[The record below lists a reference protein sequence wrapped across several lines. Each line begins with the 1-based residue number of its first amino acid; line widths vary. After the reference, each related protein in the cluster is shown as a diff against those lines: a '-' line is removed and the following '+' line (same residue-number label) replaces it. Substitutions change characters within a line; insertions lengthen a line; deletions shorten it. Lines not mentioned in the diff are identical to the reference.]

1 MPAVP
6 LKTISKKECVEL
18 LTSVDTVCIVRSS
31 GTKTL
36 TGDTEM
42 LTVAYTNVDFF
53 GCFGPVDA
61 LATTDVCPTGMQVA
75 CIVYH
80 ASCGD
85 ALDATDSTILD
96 LLMAGF

>member
-1 MPAVP
+1 M
-6 LKTISKKECVEL
+6 
-18 LTSVDTVCIVRSS
+18 CIVLESDA
-31 GTKTL
+31 KTL
-36 TGDTEM
+36 TRDTEM
-42 LTVAYTNVDFF
+42 MTVAYTNVDFF

-75 CIVYH
+75 GIVYH